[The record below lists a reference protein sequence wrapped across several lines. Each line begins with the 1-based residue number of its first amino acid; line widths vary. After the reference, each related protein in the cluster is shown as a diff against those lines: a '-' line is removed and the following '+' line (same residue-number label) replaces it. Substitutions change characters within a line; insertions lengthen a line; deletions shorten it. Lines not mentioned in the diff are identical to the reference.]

1 MNVNNIVEIIATEFS
16 IYYIIYKYLGHNMNK
31 KLILCPICT
40 VLAILFLELNNYD
53 DILHTILCL
62 MLYFILP
69 NLIVHSIQYLSVI
82 IGIVGSVSL
91 INMILNFILSLTGLS
106 DFIYALCHIIINTL
120 VILCFIL
127 FSLNNNIIFSFRLLY
142 KNSKRI
148 FMIIDIYIWELL
160 CLICALANLF
170 VAYPHAQ
177 IANFVSILIV
187 LSMVVSFISFF
198 LLISKNMKS
207 IHYQSVSKMAERNI
221 EEQVNYYNRLSQYND
236 DLRKFKHDYQN
247 LQIGLLAQLK
257 EGNIDEAIKFLNDC
271 NSMITTYDL
280 PFHTG
285 STVIDSLLFD
295 KLQQVTDKNITIN
308 FNGTF
313 PQNPMNTAD
322 LCAVFGNIID
332 NAIESCLNLPKSKAK
347 NIEIFLI
354 QKHDYIFITFMNP
367 VLNIVEIHDNSVA
380 TTKDNKKDHGI
391 GLYSVKKILKKYD
404 GHLALNCTETT
415 FTTNIDFQIKSE

>member
-1 MNVNNIVEIIATEFS
+1 MNINNIVEIIVTEFL
-16 IYYIIYKYLGHNMNK
+16 IYYFIYKYLGHNMNK
-31 KLILCPICT
+31 KLILCPVTT
-40 VLAILFLELNNYD
+40 VILILLLELNNYT
-53 DILHTILCL
+53 DILYAFVCL
-62 MLYFILP
+62 VLYFLLP
-69 NLIVHSIQYLSVI
+69 CIIAHSLQYLSVI

-91 INMILNFILSLTGLS
+91 INMISNFILSLTELS

-120 VILCFIL
+120 VILCIIL
-127 FSLNNNIIFSFRLLY
+127 LSLHKNNVFSFRLLY

-148 FMIIDIYIWELL
+148 FIIIDIYIWELL
-160 CLICALANLF
+160 LLITALTALF
-170 VAYPHAQ
+170 LSYPHAQ
-177 IANFVSILIV
+177 IATLVSILIV

-207 IHYQSVSKMAERNI
+207 IHYQSVSKMVERNI

-271 NSMITTYDL
+271 NSMITNSDL
-280 PFHTG
+280 PYHTG
-285 STVIDSLLFD
+285 NTVIDSLLFD
-295 KLQQVTDKNITIN
+295 KSRQIKDKNITIN
-308 FNGTF
+308 FNGVF

-332 NAIESCLNLPKSKAK
+332 NAIESCLNLPKSKNK
-347 NIEIFLI
+347 NIEIFLT
-354 QKHDYIFITFMNP
+354 QNHDYLFISFINP
-367 VLNIVEIHDNSVA
+367 VLNAVEINDNSVT
-380 TTKDNKKDHGI
+380 TTKENKKEHGI

-404 GHLALNCTETT
+404 GHLSLKCTDTT
-415 FTTNIDFQIKSE
+415 FTTNIDFQIKFE